1 MNGRGNAMIKITYSE
16 IVKDQNQLRGKLV
29 QRTKSVQTLAE
40 AVDFSRYLANTVNLT
55 GKPIVEEVK

>member
-1 MNGRGNAMIKITYSE
+1 MIKITYSE

-29 QRTKSVQTLAE
+29 QRTKSVQTLTE